1 MACSQYD
8 LMREIVGLENF
19 FYATMKR
26 RRWRRHHQLR
36 TLQLLYLE
44 LAFSHRFARSP
55 LLGRH
60 GNIALFK

>member
-8 LMREIVGLENF
+8 LTREIMGLENF

-44 LAFSHRFARSP
+44 LLVTA

-60 GNIALFK
+60 CWDVTAT